1 MTNLTVTTLRL
12 NDISRESH
20 ARARMYRN
28 LNNHENDDDD
38 EDDDASKVQ
47 KNLALARGVC

>member
-1 MTNLTVTTLRL
+1 
-12 NDISRESH
+12 
-20 ARARMYRN
+20 MYRN

-47 KNLALARGVC
+47 KNLALARSVC